1 MGIVN
6 KNNLRAG
13 LVLIVV
19 NGIFCAASV
28 SAAEWQ
34 SDFKAKSGFSDFTP
48 PPSNEKY
55 QNNYELKQ
63 WASGSSFN
71 EDNKVRFSPVIS
83 KNPWKPVK
91 AVRYKK
97 TFASQ
102 RPWGNVP
109 ARKPKNKNNMKF
121 YDQQF
126 KQWSHRQGSQN
137 QNDIYSQTAQP
148 FTGAY
153 GYPFAS
159 YNSPAF
165 APSIYSGSNINRYG
179 NYPGGLNPYAGSF
192 ARPNPW

>member
-1 MGIVN
+1 MCIVN
-6 KNNLRAG
+6 KNYLRAG
-13 LVLIVV
+13 LILIVV
-19 NGIFCAASV
+19 NGIVCTASV
-28 SAAEWQ
+28 NATEWQ
-34 SDFKAKSGFSDFTP
+34 NVFKERSGFSDFTP
-48 PPSNEKY
+48 PPINTKY
-55 QNNYELKQ
+55 QNSYEQKQ

-71 EDNKVRFSPVIS
+71 EENKVRFSPVIS

-109 ARKPKNKNNMKF
+109 ARNLKNKNNMKF

-126 KQWSHRQGSQN
+126 KQWSHRQGSLN
-137 QNDIYSQTAQP
+137 QNDIYSQAALT

-153 GYPFAS
+153 DYSLSA

-165 APSIYSGSNINRYG
+165 APSIYSGSNISRYG
-179 NYPGGLNPYAGSF
+179 NYPGELNPNSGLF
-192 ARPNPW
+192 VRQNLW